1 MQNIVL
7 PIDAYT
13 VMDRWLQLDLF
24 PYNLI
29 QWNGECVLITH
40 VEENEFKLAS

>member
-1 MQNIVL
+1 MQNTGP
-7 PIDAYT
+7 PIDAYS
-13 VMDRWLQLDLF
+13 VADRWLKLDLF
-24 PYNLI
+24 SYNLI